1 MIMRNKK
8 NIDANNSIIIHTH
21 IHMPIFMYVYGKTG
35 R

>member
-1 MIMRNKK
+1 MIMRN
-8 NIDANNSIIIHTH
+8 NNNNDANNSIIHTH